1 MPRTVSDLTNN
12 TFDFMPN
19 ESFIKAV
26 QALPETPGML
36 YIFYSFRFTYLL
48 SMLSC

>member
-19 ESFIKAV
+19 ESFVRAV
-26 QALPETPGML
+26 QGLPETPGKL
-36 YIFYSFRFTYLL
+36 HSFYALFIYSY
-48 SMLSC
+48 